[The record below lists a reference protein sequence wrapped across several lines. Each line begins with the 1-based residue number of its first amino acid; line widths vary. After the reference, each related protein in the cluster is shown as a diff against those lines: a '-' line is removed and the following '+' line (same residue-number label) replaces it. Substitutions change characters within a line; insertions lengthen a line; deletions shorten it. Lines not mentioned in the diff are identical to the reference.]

1 MLNNNYNLLGVMQGR
16 LLKKYRDRYQ
26 AHPINYWQDEFQ
38 IAKKLRLQCIEFIFD
53 YNDYNLNPLMSSQ
66 GIQEIKK
73 YTHDTSVLVKT
84 ICADYFMEAPLH
96 TSDKELTKNSI
107 NILKKLIVNSSKLN
121 ITDIIIPCVDRA
133 SIKNNIDYENFI
145 DSIKRVAQE
154 IDEYD
159 VNLTLET
166 DLSPDNFYKLITKI
180 NSNKVK
186 VNYDIGNSASLG
198 YDLKEELHA
207 YGNYITD
214 IHIKDRLLGGGSVIL
229 GEGSSNFGLFFD
241 ELSKYNY
248 SGPFIMQAYRDEDG
262 ISIFK
267 KQLKFINQFL

>member
-1 MLNNNYNLLGVMQGR
+1 MLIHSDILFPQYYHKVNIFLYNQ
-16 LLKKYRDRYQ
+16 
-26 AHPINYWQDEFQ
+26 
-38 IAKKLRLQCIEFIFD
+38 
-53 YNDYNLNPLMSSQ
+53 NLS
-66 GIQEIKK
+66 
-73 YTHDTSVLVKT
+73 
-84 ICADYFMEAPLH
+84 
-96 TSDKELTKNSI
+96 LTNAI
-107 NILKKLIVNSSKLN
+107 
-121 ITDIIIPCVDRA
+121 
-133 SIKNNIDYENFI
+133 I

-154 IDEYD
+154 IDEYN

-180 NSNKVK
+180 NSSKVK

-198 YDLKEELHA
+198 YNLKEELHA